1 MRSNRPLRVKYEDLP
16 GPKFGCVG
24 RALAYFRKVAR
35 GTDAGLVRAWAL
47 EREFICD
54 NVREH
59 NGGAATT
66 PWALPHIAEDAV
78 RAASSYW
85 GIYDASYG
93 YIMTYLFAHKKDSD
107 SK

>member
-16 GPKFGCVG
+16 GPKVGRVG
-24 RALAYFRKVAR
+24 RALAYFRKVPR
-35 GTDAGLVRAWAL
+35 GTDAGLVRALVL

-54 NVREH
+54 ILRKRNE
-59 NGGAATT
+59 GAATT

-78 RAASSYW
+78 RAASSYC

-93 YIMTYLFAHKKDSD
+93 YIMTYLFAHKKDSCW
-107 SK
+107 K